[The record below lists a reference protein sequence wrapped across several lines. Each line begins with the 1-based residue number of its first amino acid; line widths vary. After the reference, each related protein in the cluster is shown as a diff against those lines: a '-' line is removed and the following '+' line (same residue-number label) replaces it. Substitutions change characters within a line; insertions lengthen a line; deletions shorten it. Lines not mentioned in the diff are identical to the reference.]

1 MKVSV
6 IVPTWNEA
14 ANIAACVD
22 SALRCGAAEVVV
34 SDGGSSDGTLE
45 IAESLSDRRVRCLRA
60 PSGRGVQLRAA
71 AEMATGEMLLFL
83 HADNRL
89 PGDALEQLRQANWPV
104 WGGFRQH
111 IDANGWRYR
120 WLEWGNAWRARV
132 RSNVFGDQ
140 AIFVQRDAYDRA
152 GGFAAVSLMEDVMLS
167 AELRKITPASLLP
180 GPVRVD
186 ARRWQQRGV
195 LRQTLLNWRIQHAF
209 AKGASPDELRQIY
222 DR

>member
-1 MKVSV
+1 MKVSI

-14 ANIAACVD
+14 ANIEACID

-34 SDGGSSDGTLE
+34 SDGGSSDRTCE
-45 IAESLSDRRVRCLRA
+45 IVESLSDPRVRCIDA

-71 AEMATGEMLLFL
+71 AELATGEMLLFL

-89 PGDALEQLRQANWPV
+89 PTDALEQLRNAGWPV

-111 IDANGWRYR
+111 IDADGWRYR
-120 WLEWGNAWRARV
+120 WLEWGNAWRARA

-140 AIFVQRDAYDRA
+140 AMFVHRDVYQQV

-167 AELRKITPASLLP
+167 AELRKITPAMVLA

-195 LRQTLLNWRIQHAF
+195 VRQTLLNWRIQLAF
-209 AKGASPDELRQIY
+209 SQGASPDELRRIY